1 MKLTVDRIVEGIA
14 VLEREDMSHTEIEL
28 SLLPEGTKEGSVLLF
43 DGTAY
48 TLDTGEE
55 DERRRRILEKK
66 KMLFKN
72 SKKD

>member
-48 TLDTGEE
+48 TLDTDEE

-66 KMLFKN
+66 KMLFKK